1 MTPEKP
7 SDDPTLDEES
17 EVSDFDDGE
26 TVEDDEEYD
35 EDDDSVDDDDFDY
48 VDEDEVDQSA
58 NPTMW
63 DETTTEMQEQAIAG
77 SSDTASTTPPPL
89 QSYVAPSS
97 TISTFGKQNAPRAR
111 LRDTSEKIVYFFAL
125 LVGGTVILVGK
136 SFGWLAPW
144 PAAIFAVVSIVVYA
158 AFAWLAQR
166 ENPVRADRLG
176 DNCYYLGLVY
186 TLASLIASLIM
197 IEQGADVNGLIG
209 NFGVA
214 LVSTAAGIVARLI
227 LIQLRAETDDVD
239 QRARVALAETANSM
253 QSDLLLAASVF
264 RRLMIDAQESFRV
277 SVDRT
282 RASVEQSAALAV
294 RLQSIELSPELMN
307 NSLLKAIR
315 SIESAAEAISAAGET
330 VRQQSTAIAG
340 TADAVERADTGMAHV
355 REVLEQMAATL
366 EKHRLATQQVIA
378 AMEQQS
384 NQSEKFTRKL
394 EQNAEEAR
402 LATQKVYGAL
412 GDLSNSI
419 VSKLQR

>member
-35 EDDDSVDDDDFDY
+35 EDDDSINDDDFDY
-48 VDEDEVDQSA
+48 VDDDEVDKTA

-63 DETTTEMQEQAIAG
+63 DETTTERQAQAIAG
-77 SSDTASTTPPPL
+77 SADAPSTTPPTL

-111 LRDTSEKIVYFFAL
+111 LRDSSEKIVYFFAL
-125 LVGGTVILVGK
+125 LVGGTIILVGK

-144 PAAIFAVVSIVVYA
+144 PAAILAVVSIVVYA

-264 RRLMIDAQESFRV
+264 RGLMIDAQESFRV

-315 SIESAAEAISAAGET
+315 NIESAAEAISAAGET

>member
-1 MTPEKP
+1 MTHDKP
-7 SDDPTLDEES
+7 SDDPLLEEEN
-17 EVSDFDDGE
+17 EVNEFDDGE
-26 TVEDDEEYD
+26 TVEDDEMDDEDNYSSEDEDLDREEYD
-35 EDDDSVDDDDFDY
+35 EDDNFAETETADDAISPWKGTSTVGDA
-48 VDEDEVDQSA
+48 ETSSPASA
-58 NPTMW
+58 PV
-63 DETTTEMQEQAIAG
+63 
-77 SSDTASTTPPPL
+77 
-89 QSYVAPSS
+89 QSYAAPIANSP
-97 TISTFGKQNAPRAR
+97 TFAKQNAPRNR

-158 AFAWLAQR
+158 TFAWLAQR

-239 QRARVALAETANSM
+239 QRARVALADTANSM

-264 RRLMIDAQESFRV
+264 RGLMIDAQESFRV

-307 NSLLKAIR
+307 NSLLKAVR
-315 SIESAAEAISAAGET
+315 DIESAAEAISAAGET
-330 VRQQSTAIAG
+330 VRQQSSAIAG
-340 TADAVERADTGMAHV
+340 TADAVDRADTGMAHV
-355 REVLEQMAATL
+355 REVLEQMASTL

-394 EQNAEEAR
+394 EKNAEEAR

-412 GDLSNSI
+412 GELSSSI